1 MEIQNKTQLK
11 AALRQSFGAVVY
23 AVNELSDEV
32 FLAPRAKDAWSPGEI
47 LGHLILSTKPVN
59 KAMSM
64 PKLMLKATFGTNNRE
79 ERTFGQTKTR
89 YYDALAGGIKAPSN
103 FHYEGVAQKGKDYLI
118 TSFTKELDKLLHH
131 IDKWEEKDLS
141 KYILPH
147 PAIGKLTI
155 REMLYS
161 THFHTEHHLT
171 QIKEAV
177 VPK

>member
-23 AVNELSDEV
+23 AIDELSEDT
-32 FLAPRAKDAWSPGEI
+32 FLTPRAEGAWSPGEI

-59 KAMSM
+59 KAMSL

-79 ERTFGQTKTR
+79 ERSFDQTKKK
-89 YYDALAGGIKAPSN
+89 YFQALADGLKSPSN
-103 FHYEGVAQKGKDYLI
+103 FQYDGVAKKGKEYMI
-118 TSFTKELDKLLHH
+118 TSFTKELDKLLNH

-161 THFHTEHHLT
+161 THFHTEHHLN
-171 QIKEAV
+171 QIKESV
-177 VPK
+177 VYK

>member
-23 AVNELSDEV
+23 AINELSEDT
-32 FLAPRAKDAWSPGEI
+32 FLAPRAQDAWSPGEI

-79 ERTFGQTKTR
+79 ERTFSQTKIK
-89 YYDALAGGIKAPSN
+89 YYEVLAGGIKAPSN
-103 FHYEGVAQKGKDYLI
+103 FQYEGVAKKGKENLI
-118 TSFTKELDKLLHH
+118 SSFTKELDKLLNH

-161 THFHTEHHLT
+161 THFHTEHHLK
-171 QIKEAV
+171 QIEEVLVTK
-177 VPK
+177 